1 MSGQQTNP
9 ISRTISPASPIWA
22 PFAVN
27 IGILLVAFGYRLYN
41 YTPSPSVQQ
50 LTRETNT

>member
-1 MSGQQTNP
+1 MSGQQANP
-9 ISRTISPASPIWA
+9 VSRTISPASPVWA

-41 YTPSPSVQQ
+41 YIPSPSVQR
-50 LTRETNT
+50 LTNTSY